1 MPDSC
6 SMRRLAM
13 QWWQSRNRMDVA
25 VPAMIISKKGQ
36 IRGFATC
43 MPPADLSPW
52 PGL

>member
-13 QWWQSRNRMDVA
+13 VAKRNRKDVA

-36 IRGFATC
+36 IRGPATC